1 MVSSSAMAGEAAD
14 VLRVLLQPC
23 MVSALLAFD
32 LGEQRLLLSGEDL
45 DVQSPKHLLE
55 RRLDLEDFE

>member
-1 MVSSSAMAGEAAD
+1 MAEEAAD

-45 DVQSPKHLLE
+45 DVQSPQHLLE